1 MGWGP
6 VGAATVLRP
15 WAERLVDAL
24 GPRPGERILD
34 ASADGG
40 LLHRR
45 LARAVGPHGAVV
57 AAGPAGHPAAA
68 GTPFSAAASLFSIP
82 LVSDAGA
89 HLAGL
94 LRAVD
99 PRAGRVAVLI
109 QLGGRGSPHETAV
122 AGVLGG
128 VARPATLSA
137 VEIDALCGDGPL
149 RPERLRDVVRFDG
162 LGQLWTALVT
172 ERGIGADLD
181 ARRRGALEA
190 SLGRWIAADG
200 TLRIAAEAVCLRH
213 RAWPAG
219 RVTSGV

>member
-1 MGWGP
+1 MVWGP
-6 VGAATVLRP
+6 VGGATVLGP

-24 GPRPGERILD
+24 RPRPGERILD
-34 ASADGG
+34 ASGDGG
-40 LLHRR
+40 VLGRR
-45 LARAVGPHGAVV
+45 LARAVWPNGAVI

-68 GTPFSAAASLFSIP
+68 GSFAAAASLFGIE
-82 LVSDAGA
+82 LAVDAGA

-109 QLGGRGSPHETAV
+109 QLGGEGSPHETAV

-128 VARPATLSA
+128 VARPATLTA
-137 VEIDALCGDGPL
+137 VEIDRLCGDGPL

-172 ERGIGADLD
+172 ERGIDADLD

-200 TLRIAAEAVCLRH
+200 TLRIAAEAVCIRH
-213 RAWPAG
+213 RDRPAG